1 MDVGSDDSDVEIVSV
16 KSHRKQT
23 QKGESYQCKLN
34 FQGTSCDNC
43 KHLQTEK
50 LLELSCGHN
59 LCKSCCLRALADDS
73 GNLLNNFNCPLQL
86 CLQKLATRDCLKL
99 FIHLFSLGEHK
110 TWLQYW
116 DEEIEKLGKL
126 EKRDSRSGLVSLSS
140 NLTISQPKL
149 CYCGYSVDACAVEWS
164 AEPSTLLSLARFH
177 CGLAR
182 ILSINLQIERITTTL
197 RKKVPRLILQKDSA
211 FTSKKSL
218 RCSKRIT
225 RYYSSGVGF
234 GGSSH
239 EKFSENESHKRKSDY
254 DDSLI
259 SSVFDCLVI
268 VLDRRLGP
276 YPLFLWSFLHHSVL
290 SQIVA
295 NLLRNNSVY
304 DVCSRMDLYMSLFYF
319 LRLLA
324 EDFTLQ
330 LFLFIPISC
339 TYDYNGS
346 EKESANVCLA
356 ELLGEFERS
365 VYFLQKSTLNVNL
378 DIPRAEI
385 FLINMVAETCARV
398 RGIKTL
404 YERFMN
410 NVQDRTEVSI
420 PKSERSD
427 KDLSL
432 EYCNRLKDLQFQ
444 TLEGLSR
451 VHSITNKSNMR
462 KEWNASKGRTFRL
475 AKEISSLRND
485 LPLFYGSSIIVR
497 VDEENFDVFRV
508 LIFGPEG
515 TPYANGAFFFDFLLP
530 IEYPEKPPVG
540 RFLNTRRG
548 EIRCNP
554 NLYNCGKICLSL
566 LGTWPGP
573 SWSSQCTLLQV
584 LVSIQSFIF
593 VGEPYFNEPGFEEFQ
608 STIRGKRK
616 SRTYNLYVE
625 DYTVKYA
632 MLDVL
637 KKPYKGFEQVLKE
650 HFRLKQRQVIRQVE
664 EWQQKANERTMSPS
678 HDNVFSEF
686 TDSSSVSRITCGVQM
701 DTLKKLKETLE
712 QL

>member
-34 FQGTSCDNC
+34 FQGTSCDNY
-43 KHLQTEK
+43 
-50 LLELSCGHN
+50 
-59 LCKSCCLRALADDS
+59 DS

-365 VYFLQKSTLNVNL
+365 TFLALKYSSSIWLLRLVL
-378 DIPRAEI
+378 E
-385 FLINMVAETCARV
+385 
-398 RGIKTL
+398 
-404 YERFMN
+404 
-410 NVQDRTEVSI
+410 TEVSI

-508 LIFGPEG
+508 LIFGPE
-515 TPYANGAFFFDFLLP
+515 
-530 IEYPEKPPVG
+530 EYPEKPPVG